1 MIGSAFECAVDS
13 MIEGAV
19 DGCARHQPHIAAG
32 DEIGSDC
39 SRPVCAGLL
48 VDFMGFGVEAPS
60 RNEVLVG
67 QNHAK
72 PGSCGCQ
79 CSGKAGRS
87 GTDHKEVAVQESVIV
102 NIRVRL
108 HGKPAQACGGTDQ
121 RFVEPLPKRLRPH
134 EGLVVEAGRKEW

>member
-1 MIGSAFECAVDS
+1 MIGSALECAVDA
-13 MIEGAV
+13 MIKGAV
-19 DGCARHQPHIAAG
+19 DGCARHQSRIVAG
-32 DEIGSDC
+32 GEFGSDC
-39 SRPVCAGLL
+39 GRPVRAGLF

-72 PGSCGCQ
+72 TRSCGCQ

-87 GTDHKEVAVQESVIV
+87 GADHKEVAVQESVIV

-108 HGKPAQACGGTDQ
+108 HGKPTQACGGADQ

-134 EGLVVEAGRKEW
+134 EGLVVEAGRKEG